1 MWGYGY
7 NMMGWGWVIGAVL
20 VALLVV
26 AVVVVL
32 RFVAVRANS
41 SGTAPQPVATEPSTP
56 RQILDERYA
65 KGDLTTDEYREH
77 VSQMG
82 SA

>member
-1 MWGYGY
+1 MWGGRY
-7 NMMGWGWVIGAVL
+7 NMMGWGWVVAAVL

-26 AVVVVL
+26 AVIVLL
-32 RFVAVRANS
+32 RFIPRRMNGTESRPA
-41 SGTAPQPVATEPSTP
+41 SGPVGNTTP

-65 KGDLTTDEYREH
+65 KGDLTTEEYLERVKH
-77 VSQMG
+77 LG